1 MLRSQKCLVQ
11 MLLLGVLLCATL
23 SYGAERFRVH
33 RIDDRIQNTACQIG
47 PDGHLYAVS
56 MNYHGRT
63 GGAQLVRYFL
73 DSEGRPQGK
82 KEVVHAW
89 EGDAAAQPIGLA
101 FDPAATPQQPIAWVA
116 LGQSLQG
123 HSGWSDAWA
132 GRIYRAT
139 LPPVGSSG
147 KVNLE
152 LKITNLPHA
161 FHTVNDI
168 HFGPDRKLY
177 ICCGST
183 TTSGWE
189 PHQTEQLLSG
199 AILQADVA
207 SIRGTLDVKTA
218 DGGTYNPYAAD
229 APVKLFATAIR
240 QPYDCTWHPNGRLYA
255 CTNQNDVNG
264 QTGSGGDIPDAKNQ
278 KPPEFL
284 AIIERGKTYGFPNAA
299 RGEFVLMGGNPTAEN
314 DGWTEVGAYP
324 VGVHPPPT
332 FDPALLHRIDDIG
345 GGSANGILS
354 YRATGPLHQHLVCCF
369 YSADKISTFAVG
381 ADGRVTHRDP
391 LRDEDGQPMKIKR
404 PLDICQHP
412 TAGHLY
418 VAAYGQQDKGEEGA
432 VYFLERQSQPQSPSF
447 SITPIALV
455 GSLEGGDSDKWS
467 DSFSASSR
475 HQDADFKAS
484 ADADWL
490 EVHKS
495 TTANREG
502 PDRMR
507 QVFDVHV
514 RGSLPPGTHYA
525 TVHVSDERGQHRT
538 LGVQVFVPTEN
549 HDRLF
554 AVSAGNSRDVTPKEL
569 PIELPLSG
577 SIMTAQQDGEI
588 DVRWERVS
596 GPFDGVRIHEPHAIR
611 TTATFERRGKY
622 QLQLEAA
629 REGHGTEQATT
640 FIIDEPGNEPP
651 RVEITASDTKVVHGD
666 SVRLSADADDD
677 GRPQAIGELTHRWSR
692 EGTGIGVVDFSDATG
707 SSTTATFSR
716 PGTYRIRCTVSD
728 GVREAYDEVIINC
741 TQP

>member
-1 MLRSQKCLVQ
+1 M
-11 MLLLGVLLCATL
+11 
-23 SYGAERFRVH
+23 H
-33 RIDDRIQNTACQIG
+33 RIDDRTQNTACEIG
-47 PDGHLYAVS
+47 PDGHLYVVS

-63 GGAQLVRYFL
+63 GEAQLIRYLL
-73 DSEGRPQGK
+73 DPAGRPQGE

-89 EGDAAAQPIGLA
+89 GGDAAAQPIGIA
-101 FDPAATPQQPIAWVA
+101 FDPAATPLQPIAWIA

-123 HSGWSDAWA
+123 HSGWSDPWA
-132 GRIYRAT
+132 GRIYRAV
-139 LPPVGSSG
+139 LPPVGSSE
-147 KVNLE
+147 KAKLE

-199 AILQADVA
+199 AILQADVV
-207 SIRGTLDVKTA
+207 SISGTLDVKTA
-218 DGGTYNPYAAD
+218 DGGRYNPFASD

-240 QPYDCTWHPNGRLYA
+240 QPYDCTWHFNGRLYA

-264 QTGSGGDIPDAKNQ
+264 QTGSGGGIPDVENQ

-284 AIIERGKTYGFPNAA
+284 AIIERGKTYGFPNAT
-299 RGEFVLMGGNPTAEN
+299 RGEFVLMGGNPTAGD
-314 DGWTEVGAYP
+314 DGWTEIDAYP
-324 VGVHPPPT
+324 AGIHPPPT
-332 FDPALLHRIDDIG
+332 FDPTLLHRIDDIG

-354 YRATGPLHQHLVCCF
+354 YRASGPLHQHLVCCF
-369 YSADKISTFAVG
+369 YSADNIYTFAL
-381 ADGRVTHRDP
+381 ASDGKVTDRDP
-391 LRDEDGQPMKIKR
+391 LRDEEGQPMKIKR

-432 VYFLERQSQPQSPSF
+432 VYFLERRAKPQSPSF
-447 SITPIALV
+447 SVTPIALV
-455 GSLEGGDSDKWS
+455 GSLEARSDTWS
-467 DSFSASSR
+467 GSFSASSR
-475 HQDADFKAS
+475 HQEAEFAAS
-484 ADADWL
+484 SDTDWL
-490 EVHKS
+490 EVRKS
-495 TTANREG
+495 TKLDQEG
-502 PDRMR
+502 ADQEWQAFHVR
-507 QVFDVHV
+507 V

-525 TVHVSDERGQHRT
+525 TVRVSAGRGQHRA

-577 SIMTAQQDGEI
+577 SIMTAQEEGEI
-588 DVRWERVS
+588 EIRWERVS
-596 GPFDGVRIHEPHAIR
+596 GPSDGVGIHEPHAIR
-611 TTATFERRGKY
+611 TKATFVRRGRY
-622 QLQLEAA
+622 QLQLVAE
-629 REGHGTEQATT
+629 RDGHSTEQTAL

-651 RVEITASDTKVVHGD
+651 HVEFIASDTKVLPGN
-666 SVRLSADADDD
+666 SVRLSVDADDD
-677 GRPQAIGELTHRWSR
+677 GRPQAIGKLSYRWSR
-692 EGTGIGVVDFSDATG
+692 EGTGVGVVDFSDPAA

-716 PGTYRIRCTVSD
+716 PGPYRIRCTVSD
-728 GVREAYDEVIINC
+728 GVREAYDEVVVDC
-741 TQP
+741 TNL